1 MPKFTG
7 AKKVSL
13 HQMGFQEVLSA
24 ADLLG
29 RRPRELALIGCQPM
43 DLENW
48 GGPLTAPVRFQ
59 IPPAIRLACKLLEQW
74 DSPAKPRSAPLPA
87 SERLLANNIDHA
99 NYEMKGRAD
108 LAACG

>member
-1 MPKFTG
+1 
-7 AKKVSL
+7 
-13 HQMGFQEVLSA
+13 MGFQEVLSA

-59 IPPAIRLACKLLEQW
+59 IPPRLDW
-74 DSPAKPRSAPLPA
+74 PVSS
-87 SERLLANNIDHA
+87 
-99 NYEMKGRAD
+99 
-108 LAACG
+108 